1 MCRLRE
7 LRDFTLFKLGCSVN
21 HMPSAVGGATGGAAV
36 QAVAGA
42 RVKMRLAVLISGQ
55 LVRLHDAQFDAI
67 ASLPTAHVHLV
78 LPKTRACAFVRCT
91 THAVRSCCARVGCC
105 PCVRW
110 RQTHERGRES
120 SLGGSVPYCEVLT
133 GEPCPV
139 CRFR

>member
-36 QAVAGA
+36 QAVAGP

-55 LVRLHDAQFDAI
+55 
-67 ASLPTAHVHLV
+67 
-78 LPKTRACAFVRCT
+78 
-91 THAVRSCCARVGCC
+91 THAVRSCSARAGCC

-133 GEPCPV
+133 GEPCAPAPCV
-139 CRFR
+139 GSVRVSC